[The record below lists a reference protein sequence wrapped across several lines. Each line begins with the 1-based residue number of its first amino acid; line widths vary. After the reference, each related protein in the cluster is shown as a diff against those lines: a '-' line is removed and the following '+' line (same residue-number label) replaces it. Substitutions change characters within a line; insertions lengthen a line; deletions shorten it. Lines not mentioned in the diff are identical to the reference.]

1 MMTIKSELRPDMR
14 TILSQPIM
22 KKKILIYIKKLLE
35 KVQNS
40 KNNIHL
46 GKQSLESLQGQMK
59 KLNLLQYIKAG
70 D

>member
-1 MMTIKSELRPDMR
+1 
-14 TILSQPIM
+14 M

-70 D
+70 DWLPENLIN